1 MTAYGKAKL
10 ILFDLDGTLTNP
22 GLGITNSVM
31 HALAKKGITV
41 ADRSELYRFIG
52 PPLIESF
59 EEFYGFSHA
68 DAVQAL
74 ADYREYFSVKGLLEN
89 EVLPGAVKLL
99 AALKGTGRK
108 VVLATS
114 KPELFARRIL
124 AHFDL
129 LRYFDGVPYPG
140 ARELLQRL
148 KESDMEYG
156 FLTNNSSIPPCDY
169 CEKLRR
175 IGFPVEPRNVVT
187 SGDGALVMLKAH
199 GLMGKRLYIL
209 GTERFRGWMASEGF
223 PHCDDVEAAQ
233 ALLVAFDK
241 EVDYAKLTAVT
252 RLALRGVP
260 VYATHPDVLCP
271 PGSPD
276 VGMFR

>member
-1 MTAYGKAKL
+1 MDLVDAIKGYRTF
-10 ILFDLDGTLTNP
+10 LFDLDGTLTNP

-129 LRYFDGVPYPG
+129 LRFFDGVHGSTMDETRNKKADVIAWALVHTPDLGRAVMVGDRHHDIEG
-140 ARELLQRL
+140 ARINGLDSIGVLCG
-148 KESDMEYG
+148 YG
-156 FLTNNSSIPPCDY
+156 D
-169 CEKLRR
+169 
-175 IGFPVEPRNVVT
+175 
-187 SGDGALVMLKAH
+187 
-199 GLMGKRLYIL
+199 
-209 GTERFRGWMASEGF
+209 
-223 PHCDDVEAAQ
+223 EA
-233 ALLVAFDK
+233 
-241 EVDYAKLTAVT
+241 E
-252 RLALRGVP
+252 LRGAGATFVVP
-260 VYATHPDVLCP
+260 GLDDLRVALETASD
-271 PGSPD
+271 
-276 VGMFR
+276 